1 MIQHPLEKDEVFRDR
16 VAKRF
21 WFLHDTALRGIVVAR
36 VLTKEDDRFRRA
48 GLLAFFLSGICS
60 ISSGVVVSILREHFG
75 FSYSLTGTFL
85 SLLSI
90 GNMAAGFLT
99 GIFTEKA
106 GMKKTVLTM
115 ALGYALGYG
124 MMAVSGIPGVLMLAF
139 LLAGFGKGNAINT
152 CTVLV
157 GNHSR
162 ERARGMSLMHAS
174 YALGAL
180 LCPFLI
186 SSLEGFSWN
195 LPILAIAGVGLCM
208 WLVFFAA
215 RLPGI
220 STDASGTR
228 QKADHSFLRDG
239 TFWILTAL
247 VFCQNAA
254 EQSVNGWLVTYF
266 KDEQILTGSLASYTV
281 TVMWGATLIARLL
294 LAFVF
299 KIKNIFKVLTIMG
312 LGCTIL
318 YLVLMQSATPVA
330 AILALFAF
338 AFAMAGVNPL
348 AVAGVGEQMS
358 ALSVGIL
365 LPMGGIGAIV
375 MPMIIGFV
383 ADSFGLHAG
392 MAMNLLPCIGMLVLS
407 LVMFLR
413 GRRAGTAAA

>member
-1 MIQHPLEKDEVFRDR
+1 MTTL
-16 VAKRF
+16 
-21 WFLHDTALRGIVVAR
+21 TA
-36 VLTKEDDRFRRA
+36 EDNRYRRS

-60 ISSGVVVSILREHFG
+60 ISSGVVVSILRERYG

-99 GIFTEKA
+99 GIMTEKS
-106 GMKKTVLTM
+106 GMRRTVLTM
-115 ALGYALGYG
+115 SLGYFLGYG
-124 MMAVSGIPGVLMLAF
+124 LMSLFGAPGILMAAF

-152 CTVLV
+152 CTILV
-157 GNHSR
+157 GNHSKN
-162 ERARGMSLMHAS
+162 RARGMSLMHAS

-186 SSLEGFSWN
+186 SALEGVSWN
-195 LPILAIAGVGLCM
+195 APIAAISLTGLCM
-208 WLVFFAA
+208 WLVFLSA

-220 STDASGTR
+220 ATDSTGKK
-228 QKADHSFLRDG
+228 QKADLSFLKSG
-239 TFWILTAL
+239 SFWILTAL

-266 KDEQILTGSLASYTV
+266 KDQQILSGTLSTYTV
-281 TVMWGATLIARLL
+281 TVMWGATLICRLL

-299 KIKNIFKVLTIMG
+299 KIRNIFKVLTIMG
-312 LGCTIL
+312 LGCTVL
-318 YLVLMQSATPVA
+318 YLVLMQSSTPIA

-358 ALSVGIL
+358 AMSIGIL

-383 ADSFGLHAG
+383 ADSVNLHAG
-392 MAMNLLPCIGMLVLS
+392 MAMNLLPCIGMFALS
-407 LVMFLR
+407 LVMYLK
-413 GRRAGTAAA
+413 GRKQKTAAPA